1 MQQAWRPAA
10 APFGK
15 FDIVKEASRINP
27 RCCQAPC
34 AIEFG
39 FSSMLP
45 NDHARLEGVKR
56 RSDVIGIVPNDRAVI
71 RLVGAL
77 MLEQNNEW
85 AVYIITRDTTTGSS
99 LTACITRDFGANRG
113 PAPEGEKPPMVAT

>member
-10 APFGK
+10 APFGQ
-15 FDIVKEASRINP
+15 FDIAKEASRINP
-27 RCCQAPC
+27 RCQAPC

-77 MLEQNNEW
+77 MLEQDDEW
-85 AVYIITRDTTTGSS
+85 AVYIITRDTTTGSH
-99 LTACITRDFGANRG
+99 
-113 PAPEGEKPPMVAT
+113 